1 MPISRL
7 AAHTQAV
14 GGFTPLTASIFG
26 GGAENRRVPAHRYGH
41 MESGGTAFASL
52 QAVLMEI
59 IMRAILLVMLA
70 AALALAMHPARAAV
84 ISTDET
90 LWQTEREQ
98 LQSLLDRPE
107 LARELEKHGVAPHE
121 AQARVAAM
129 NDAEVR
135 QLTQRINAL
144 PAGGQSVLLIVIII
158 LLLIVIF

>member
-1 MPISRL
+1 M
-7 AAHTQAV
+7 
-14 GGFTPLTASIFG
+14 
-26 GGAENRRVPAHRYGH
+26 
-41 MESGGTAFASL
+41 

-59 IMRAILLVMLA
+59 IMRAVLLVVLA

-98 LQSLLDRPE
+98 LHAVLDRPE

-144 PAGGQSVLLIVIII
+144 PAGGQSVLLIASSSCC
-158 LLLIVIF
+158 